1 MLRIRFSLAVLG
13 AMLAFGAASSDAEA
27 RHCRQSRHQHHQQC
41 GVSHNNHSHHGHS
54 QYGSAC
60 CSTGG
65 SDWDS
70 GYHHGHSGHQS
81 GYHMSGCHT
90 NGCHMNGHH
99 ANSYQNQGW
108 HQNSEH
114 QHYVANGQPMN
125 ACCSSA
131 PVVSSVNVTPA
142 AMNAPQPA
150 VNQSVAPTPGI

>member
-1 MLRIRFSLAVLG
+1 MLRIRLSLAVLG
-13 AMLAFGAASSDAEA
+13 AMLALGAAPSDAEA
-27 RHCRQSRHQHHQQC
+27 RHCRHSRHQHHQQC
-41 GVSHNNHSHHGHS
+41 GVSHNNHAHHGHS

-60 CSTGG
+60 CSTGS

-81 GYHMSGCHT
+81 GYHMSGYH
-90 NGCHMNGHH
+90 
-99 ANSYQNQGW
+99 NQGW
-108 HQNSEH
+108 HQNSGH

-142 AMNAPQPA
+142 AMNTPQPA